1 MTMVIRAVLFVWLA
15 LCSGC
20 ATQQIDT
27 VLNNIDRDCVRH
39 YAGQA
44 GGMAAA
50 FSFTIDCQP
59 GGTVT
64 TTTVTTPQ
72 KTP

>member
-1 MTMVIRAVLFVWLA
+1 VNTAIKVVLFFWLA

-20 ATQQIDT
+20 ATQQIDH
-27 VLNNIDRDCVRH
+27 VLSNLDADCSRH

-44 GGMAAA
+44 GGMAAS